1 MMTTRSGW
9 LVTLCV
15 ALGAALLVLAIVP
28 SAWPNPLGGGG
39 TSAAPIEVPVEQA
52 IPRLM
57 RAAFAVDAA
66 CDAGDER
73 AFAEATTASWRGELQ
88 RGLAVV
94 DGDLDGKTLRGMF
107 GSAGLS
113 AWLDEPVLAV
123 RVRDQRAAVAVMRPD
138 GDGAQVL
145 RFTWDGFR
153 FRCDGVSH
161 AVKVRSAEGARRH
174 LDELLVP

>member
-1 MMTTRSGW
+1 MTTTRSGW
-9 LVTLCV
+9 LLTSCV

-28 SAWPNPLGGGG
+28 AAWPNPLGGERA
-39 TSAAPIEVPVEQA
+39 TAPVEVPANEA
-52 IPRLM
+52 IPPLM

-66 CDAGDER
+66 CDAGDAR
-73 AFAEATTASWRGELQ
+73 AFAAATTASWRGELR

-94 DGDLDGKTLRGMF
+94 DADLDGTTLRGMF

-113 AWLDEPVLAV
+113 SWLDEPVLAV
-123 RVRDQRAAVAVMRPD
+123 RVHDQRAAVAVLRPD

-161 AVKVRSAEGARRH
+161 ALRVRDVEGARRH
-174 LDELLVP
+174 LDGLLAP